1 MYNLEISDIAKKHIA
16 EFKKSDIQSFNKII
30 KLLNELVEHPKT
42 GTGKPELLTGNLN
55 NYWSRRI
62 NKKDR
67 LIYRINDEMI
77 IIYILSEKGHYF
89 DK

>member
-1 MYNLEISDIAKKHIA
+1 MYKLEISDIAKKHIA

-77 IIYILSEKGHYF
+77 IIYILSAKGHYF

>member
-1 MYNLEISDIAKKHIA
+1 M
-16 EFKKSDIQSFNKII
+16 
-30 KLLNELVEHPKT
+30 NELVEHPKT

-77 IIYILSEKGHYF
+77 IIYILSAKGHYF